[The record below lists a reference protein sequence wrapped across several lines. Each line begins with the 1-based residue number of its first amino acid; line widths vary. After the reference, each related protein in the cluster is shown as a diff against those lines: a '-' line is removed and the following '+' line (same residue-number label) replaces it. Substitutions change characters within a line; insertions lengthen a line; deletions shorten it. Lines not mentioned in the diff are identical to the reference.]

1 MRSRTSDALDVG
13 NRRVGL
19 YGTRK
24 RLCDWSMN
32 MLIDAFIGMFGPHTA
47 FAALVVF
54 IMWVIQ
60 YTRG

>member
-1 MRSRTSDALDVG
+1 
-13 NRRVGL
+13 
-19 YGTRK
+19 
-24 RLCDWSMN
+24 MN